1 MEKASEILGIPSKT
15 REALKSGV
23 RKKLVNS
30 SSKTIDIEEE
40 IENML
45 VSLGYVLPARAIS
58 GLASEIS
65 DELFGLGPIESLM
78 REDGISEIMINGPQQ
93 IFIERDGKMEKVE
106 FSLENNKQIIDL
118 VRRIIHPLN
127 LRFDEAFPM
136 VDARLEDGS
145 RLNAVLP
152 PLAIGGPTVNIRK
165 FRPRPFSPDEL
176 VQNGTLSPMLK
187 SCLAKAIEGKANII
201 VSGGASSGKTT
212 MLGTLCSLI
221 PPHERIITI
230 EDTAELRLNHPHV
243 VSLESRPPNIEGKG
257 EITVRALVR
266 NALRMR
272 PDRIIV
278 GEVRGEE
285 CLDML
290 QAMNTGHPGSLSTV
304 HANSPRDLL
313 ARLETMALMSD
324 INLDLEAARRQ
335 IGSAVDLIVQ
345 MSRLVGGKRVVE
357 KVCALSLVNGDYLLE
372 DLYEIQPEGGK
383 NR

>member
-1 MEKASEILGIPSKT
+1 MEKVSEIPVIPPKT
-15 REALKSGV
+15 RDALRAKV
-23 RKKLVNS
+23 RKKLAHSGGKAV
-30 SSKTIDIEEE
+30 DIEEE

-45 VSLGYVLPARAIS
+45 VSLGYVLPAQAVS
-58 GLASEIS
+58 NLASEIS
-65 DELFGLGPIESLM
+65 DELFGLGPLESLM
-78 REDGISEIMINGPQQ
+78 REESVSEIMVNGPKQ
-93 IFIERDGKMEKVE
+93 IFVERDGKIERAE
-106 FSLENNKQIIDL
+106 FLLGSNQQIIDL
-118 VRRIIHPLN
+118 VRRVIHPLN
-127 LRFDEAFPM
+127 LRFDETFPM

-152 PLAIGGPTVNIRK
+152 PLSLGGPTVNIRK

-176 VQNGTLSPMLK
+176 VQNGTLSQALK
-187 SCLAKAIEGKANII
+187 DCLAKAVEDRANII
-201 VSGGASSGKTT
+201 VSGGTSSGKTT
-212 MLGTLCSLI
+212 MLGTLCALV
-221 PPHERIITI
+221 PPNERIITI
-230 EDTAELRLNHPHV
+230 EDTAELRLDHPHV

-257 EITVRALVR
+257 EVTVRALVR

-313 ARLETMALMSD
+313 ARLETMALMSN
-324 INLDLEAARRQ
+324 INLDHDAAKRQ

-345 MSRLVGGKRVVE
+345 MSRRPSGKRVVE
-357 KVCALSLVNGDYLLE
+357 KVCALSLASGDYLLE
-372 DLYEIQPEGGK
+372 NVYEISNGGGGH
-383 NR
+383 R